1 MIKASNFSRPAELST
16 SMRAIPFL
24 YQGFRVG
31 LRNPSLRPWIFLGIL
46 VYLLS
51 PIDVIPS
58 LLPIVGEM
66 DDLIVLGLLLTELTQ
81 MALGDPFPPQPQP
94 KSATQAE
101 PASNQTI
108 DIQATRLDGDP

>member
-1 MIKASNFSRPAELST
+1 
-16 SMRAIPFL
+16 MRAIPFL

-46 VYLLS
+46 AYLLS

-66 DDLIVLGLLLTELTQ
+66 DDLIVLGLLLTELVQ
-81 MALGDPFPPQPQP
+81 MALGDPFPPQSQSR
-94 KSATQAE
+94 SATRTE
-101 PASNQTI
+101 PASNPTL
-108 DIQATRLDGDP
+108 DIQATSLDRDR